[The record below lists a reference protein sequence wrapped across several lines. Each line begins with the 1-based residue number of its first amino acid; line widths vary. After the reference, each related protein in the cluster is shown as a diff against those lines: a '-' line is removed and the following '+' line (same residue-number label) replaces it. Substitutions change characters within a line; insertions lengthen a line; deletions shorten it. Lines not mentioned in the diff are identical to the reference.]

1 MSVAK
6 KKKLLLSIKKKINLK
21 MSMKRTTK
29 IVEMNSLMGIKT
41 HRST

>member
-6 KKKLLLSIKKKINLK
+6 KKKLLLLIKKKINMK
-21 MSMKRTTK
+21 MKRTTK
-29 IVEMNSLMGIKT
+29 IVEMNSLVGIKT

>member
-6 KKKLLLSIKKKINLK
+6 KKKLLLLIKKKINMK
-21 MSMKRTTK
+21 MKRTTK